1 MVKKAEK
8 ITEKLMDCICSEFDK
23 GIQNVNT
30 AEMGMVVDMLK
41 DMADALY
48 HLTTVD
54 AMNEYSEDAE
64 ERYYTEKS
72 RKRAR
77 MPEYDMSVEDY
88 RDYEPMR
95 DMDRRRGRMYYTE
108 PMNENMGNGNRDAR
122 EGKSG
127 MSRKGYMES
136 KELHNSGSEAD
147 KMRNRQELE
156 KWIDDIGTDVKS
168 ALGEM
173 SPEERTV
180 MRQKLT
186 NLSNAI

>member
-54 AMNEYSEDAE
+54 AMNEYSEGAE

-95 DMDRRRGRMYYTE
+95 DMDRRRGRMYFTE
-108 PMNENMGNGNRDAR
+108 PMNDGMSMRDSR

>member
-8 ITEKLMDCICSEFDK
+8 ITEKLMDCICSEFEK

-54 AMNEYSEDAE
+54 AMKDYSEGAE

-88 RDYEPMR
+88 RD
-95 DMDRRRGRMYYTE
+95 MDRNRGRMYFTE
-108 PMNENMGNGNRDAR
+108 PMAETTLVRDAR